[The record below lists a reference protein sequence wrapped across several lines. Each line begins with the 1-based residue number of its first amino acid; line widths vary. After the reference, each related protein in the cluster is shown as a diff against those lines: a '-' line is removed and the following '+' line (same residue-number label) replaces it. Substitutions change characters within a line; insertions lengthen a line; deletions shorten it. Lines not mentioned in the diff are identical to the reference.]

1 MRHIKTYK
9 IFESTNNDIDKIT
22 RAYIEAALWTSEA
35 DNYSIDDIDDDTKKD
50 MKESV
55 EYFVHVASDYFSDL
69 TNEQIGH
76 DFWLTRNGHGTGFW
90 DREFINDEDKK
101 QLTAIS
107 DIIGGADFMAPSVD
121 FSGFEYYDHDN
132 NGVFKYVLLNDIES
146 MKKYIENGGDIN
158 ITNNAG
164 ESLLFFNNEL
174 DHCDSLDM
182 KILLIDN
189 GIDMNIMNNYNKYFY
204 SELYCNDEEKIK
216 ELYPEKYQI
225 FLKTTKSQ
233 KFNL

>member
-1 MRHIKTYK
+1 MRYIKTYK
-9 IFESTNNDIDKIT
+9 IFESKNIIDEIT
-22 RAYIEAALWTSEA
+22 KAYIEAALWTSEA
-35 DNYSIDDIDDDTKKD
+35 DDYDIDDIDDNIKKE

-55 EYFVHVASDYFSDL
+55 EYFVHIAGDYFSDL
-69 TNEQIGH
+69 TNNQIGY
-76 DFWLTRNGHGTGFW
+76 DFWLTRNGHGAGFW
-90 DREFINDEDKK
+90 DRDYINDEDKK

-107 DIIGGADFMAPSVD
+107 EILGSADFMIPSED
-121 FSGFEYYDHDN
+121 YSEFEYYDHDN
-132 NGVFKYVLLNDIES
+132 NGIFKYVLLNDIES
-146 MKKYIENGGDIN
+146 MKKYIDNDGDIN

-164 ESLLFFNNEL
+164 ETLLFFNNGL

-189 GIDMNIMNNYNKYFY
+189 GIDMNITNIYNKYFY

-216 ELYPEKYQI
+216 ELYPEKYQE
-225 FLKTTKSQ
+225 FLKKTKTQ